1 MATVIWQTKNSFDA
15 KFIIFQETVSM
26 QRGQRVFADNNYAY
40 ALLPEIYRVV
50 TGSGIERNQLIVTP
64 DQASSADSWVMS
76 HYLNEFGSSIAS
88 VALNA
93 ETQRDLPLASGD
105 LGGPT
110 DMFTSIYPE
119 FPDSWTT
126 QSGYPNRSPAD
137 VASPDFPD
145 SPRFLIGWS
154 GNTTA
159 KVTVVPI
166 TGAILGTRFATNW
179 TTLSSTAAVTD
190 LESVRII

>member
-1 MATVIWQTKNSFDA
+1 MPTVIWQSRDSFDT
-15 KFIIFQETVSM
+15 KFSIYEEVLGIQN
-26 QRGQRVFADNNYAY
+26 GYRVFADSNYAY
-40 ALLPEIYRVV
+40 ALAGDIERVV

-64 DQASSADSWVMS
+64 DQASSANSWIMAHFLS
-76 HYLNEFGSSIAS
+76 EYGTSLAS

-93 ETQRDLPLASGD
+93 ERQVDLPLASGD

-110 DMFTSIYPE
+110 EMYTSVYAE
-119 FPDSWTT
+119 YPDSWIT
-126 QSGYPNRSPAD
+126 QSGYANRSQAD
-137 VASPDFPD
+137 FVSPDFPD

-154 GNTTA
+154 GNSPE
-159 KVTVVPI
+159 KVMVVPI
-166 TGAILGTRFATNW
+166 TGVILGTRFATNW